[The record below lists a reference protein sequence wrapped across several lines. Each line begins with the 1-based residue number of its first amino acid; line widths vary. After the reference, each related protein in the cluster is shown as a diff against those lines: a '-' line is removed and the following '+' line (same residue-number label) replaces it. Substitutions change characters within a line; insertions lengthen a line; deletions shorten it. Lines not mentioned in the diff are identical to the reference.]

1 MYIFLKNTHN
11 NYTGGFMKRIDF
23 EKLEHFMNKK
33 KNKVNNNNV
42 EFSKDLKEDSID
54 VSSNYQ
60 DTDQIIELTEKTLK
74 KHYSKNKK

>member
-1 MYIFLKNTHN
+1 MYIFQKNTYN

-23 EKLEHFMNKK
+23 EKLEYFMNKK
-33 KNKVNNNNV
+33 KNKANNNNV

-54 VSSNYQ
+54 ISSNYQ

-74 KHYSKNKK
+74 KNYSKSKK

>member
-1 MYIFLKNTHN
+1 
-11 NYTGGFMKRIDF
+11 MKRIDF

-42 EFSKDLKEDSID
+42 EFSKDLKENSID

-60 DTDQIIELTEKTLK
+60 DTDQIVELTEKTLK
-74 KHYSKNKK
+74 KNYSKTKK